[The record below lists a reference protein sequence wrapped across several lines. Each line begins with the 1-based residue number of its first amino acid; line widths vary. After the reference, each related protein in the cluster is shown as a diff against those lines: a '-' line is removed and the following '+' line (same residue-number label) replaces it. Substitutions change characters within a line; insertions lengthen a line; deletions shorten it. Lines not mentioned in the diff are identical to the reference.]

1 MRHAET
7 LLALEAEREKVQMA
21 VTEVNVLR
29 KQLEREKATFEKA
42 YVAMCTTR
50 YSVLLIL
57 LYILKHSF
65 SRADLVWQSLKL
77 YQIAQKLNKY

>member
-1 MRHAET
+1 LRHAET

-42 YVAMCTTR
+42 
-50 YSVLLIL
+50 
-57 LYILKHSF
+57 
-65 SRADLVWQSLKL
+65 
-77 YQIAQKLNKY
+77 